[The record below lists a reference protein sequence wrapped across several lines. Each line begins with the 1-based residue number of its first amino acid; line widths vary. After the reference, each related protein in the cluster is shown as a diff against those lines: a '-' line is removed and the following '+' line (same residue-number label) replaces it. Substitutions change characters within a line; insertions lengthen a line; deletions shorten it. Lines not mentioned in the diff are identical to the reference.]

1 MRADAL
7 ACLAEKRENAEGASL
22 FSILPAHRDRRLLCL
37 LVAYQVMWDY
47 LDSTSERAAAAGQ
60 ANGRRLHRALVEA
73 LDPDA
78 GRSDYYRFHPWG
90 DDGGYLAAL
99 VSACRRRCAELP
111 SYPQIKPIVLRGV
124 ADCAIQ
130 SVNHETDPSRRERD
144 LRGWVR
150 NKQLGVEPLPWFE
163 RAAAVSAFVPYPL
176 LALASEQACE
186 PQQIAEVHD
195 AYFPSMALAIA
206 MLDSYADRAR
216 DRAEHAH
223 SYISHY
229 GGETATLERLHTIVG
244 RTLSDTASLPG
255 GHRHSVIA
263 ACMVAMYL
271 SKDELADPGERTRAH
286 ELASSGGPLT
296 TLLLPAARLWRKAS
310 APPRKARGAPAPL
323 PPGLRLPSAAQTFL
337 FWHSPFVYYER
348 CRRRYGTRFTLRA
361 TSHPPFVFLSDP
373 AEIKAIVTA
382 PPEVLHPGEGA
393 ATIGP
398 LLGSE
403 SFMLLEG
410 EEHMA
415 GRRLVL
421 PLFHSRSLQSHV
433 DLIADVARA
442 ATASWPQGEPVALS
456 ARLRGVIAQV
466 IVRVVFGRVDAT
478 YERGLRALHE
488 RLLKLQAVA
497 ASPLLSAPL
506 LRRGPGR
513 ARWRRFLRERT
524 ETDALIHVLIDQR
537 RRCDCADGDDV
548 CGRLLAA
555 RNLDGSPL
563 SAQQLRDNVMTMLV
577 AGHES
582 TSAELAWAF
591 QLLAHNPDV
600 QDRLI
605 AELDTGGEEYLTA
618 TVQEVLRHRPVFLFA
633 IPRAVKRPIEIGP
646 WRYEPPVHLLA
657 CIYLL
662 HHDPALYPE
671 PHRFRPERFLEGQPS
686 PSAWLPWGGGRRRCV
701 GMGLAMLEMKA
712 VLRTVL
718 SSMTICPAAS
728 RIERPRWRSVI
739 VTPHAGARVVLH
751 RRRRA
756 GAATRRPAPGGGDG
770 AVCASV
776 SQAAAH
782 AVAAGERPPQTYARD
797 IDPSNN
803 GCPQNN

>member
-7 ACLAEKRENAEGASL
+7 ACLADKRENAEGASL
-22 FSILPAHRDRRLLCL
+22 FSILPDRRNRRLVRL

-47 LDSTSERAAAAGQ
+47 LDSTSERGAGAGQ
-60 ANGRRLHRALVEA
+60 ANGRHLHLALVEA

-78 GRSDYYRFHPWG
+78 GRSDYYRFHHCD

-99 VSACRRRCAELP
+99 VSACRGRCSELP
-111 SYPQIKPIVLRGV
+111 SYPQIKPLVLKGV

-130 SVNHETDPSRRERD
+130 SANHEIDPDRRERG
-144 LRGWVR
+144 LRAWVAH
-150 NKQLGVEPLPWFE
+150 KQIGAERLPWFE
-163 RAAAVSAFVPYPL
+163 RAAALSAFIPYPL
-176 LALASEQACE
+176 LALASEPACQ
-186 PQQIAEVHD
+186 PRRIAEVHD

-206 MLDSYADRAR
+206 MLDSFVDRAR
-216 DRAEHAH
+216 DRAERTH

-229 GGETATLERLHTIVG
+229 GDEVAALERLRTIVG
-244 RTLSDTASLPG
+244 RTVTDTASLPG

-271 SKDELADPGERTRAH
+271 SKEEAAERGERSRARELARA
-286 ELASSGGPLT
+286 GGPLT
-296 TLLLPAARLWRKAS
+296 TLLLPAARLWRRAS
-310 APPRKARGAPAPL
+310 GSHTCPRRTRTPL
-323 PPGLRLPSAAQTFL
+323 PPGLRLPSAAQTLL
-337 FWHSPFVYYER
+337 FWRAPFVYYER

-373 AEIKAIVTA
+373 AEIRAIVGA
-382 PPEVLHPGEGA
+382 PPDVLHPGEGA
-393 ATIGP
+393 ATIAP
-398 LLGSE
+398 LLGRE
-403 SFMLLEG
+403 AFMLLEG

-415 GRRLVL
+415 GRRLML
-421 PLFHSRSLQSHV
+421 PLFHSRALQRHV
-433 DLIADVARA
+433 DLIADIVRA
-442 ATASWPQGEPVALS
+442 AAASWPQGEPVALS

-466 IVRVVFGRVDAT
+466 IVRVVFGRLDAT
-478 YERGLRALHE
+478 YERGLSVLHE
-488 RLLKLQAVA
+488 RILKLQSVA

-513 ARWRRFLRERT
+513 ASWRRFLRERS
-524 ETDALIHVLIDQR
+524 ETDALIHGLIDQR
-537 RRCDCADGDDV
+537 RRGHERGDGEDV

-555 RNLDGSPL
+555 RNRDGSPL
-563 SAQQLRDNVMTMLV
+563 SAQQLRDNLMTMLV

-591 QLLAHNPDV
+591 QLLAHNPAV

-605 AELDTGGEEYLTA
+605 AEIESGGEEYLTA

-662 HHDPALYPE
+662 HHDPQLYPE
-671 PHRFRPERFLEGQPS
+671 PDRFRPERFLEGQPS

-718 SSMTICPAAS
+718 SLMSVGPAARS
-728 RIERPRWRSVI
+728 IERPRWRSVI
-739 VTPHAGARVVLH
+739 VTPHAGARVVL
-751 RRRRA
+751 RRRGRTRTGVA
-756 GAATRRPAPGGGDG
+756 G
-770 AVCASV
+770 
-776 SQAAAH
+776 
-782 AVAAGERPPQTYARD
+782 D